1 MTIPLKAPESGALLR
16 VDRCRPA
23 ITNTLKVVSVCFEE
37 NETAHDLLTGLFSE
51 GGRFPNLAGAEH
63 DFGNCGVNCAKTG
76 SLCRMTHKIRAPGWI
91 GAV

>member
-1 MTIPLKAPESGALLR
+1 MNRYILAALYVVAGCAVTIPLKAPESGALLR

-51 GGRFPNLAGAEH
+51 GGVSRIWRVRNTILEIVA
-63 DFGNCGVNCAKTG
+63 
-76 SLCRMTHKIRAPGWI
+76 
-91 GAV
+91 